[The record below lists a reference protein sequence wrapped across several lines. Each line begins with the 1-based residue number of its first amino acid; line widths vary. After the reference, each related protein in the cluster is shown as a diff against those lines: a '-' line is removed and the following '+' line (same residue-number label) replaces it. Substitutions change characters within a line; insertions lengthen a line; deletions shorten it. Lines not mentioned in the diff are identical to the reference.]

1 MEITKKEILKN
12 VLLEKNTNFLFGAGA
27 SAPFFSSLGNFE
39 HILSQSNLTKN
50 GRNLIKTL
58 FYKVSISDNLY
69 LLNYLNGYCYC
80 GEKSKLMLN
89 ILNEYNRFIHNI
101 LEFLKTRNSRV
112 SPKRVNIITTNY
124 DLFLESA
131 IETSL
136 EHNPRIFF
144 NDGANGYVKR
154 ILNTDNFNKTLL
166 YSGVFDNYSSEMP
179 VINLIK
185 CHGSVNW
192 REYLKDKKSRSKI
205 QITSSLSTI
214 KEINQLLSDFWNKFE
229 TDIDNYMLLA
239 NQDFSSPSEFINLLN
254 KSKINLDELI
264 DDINEIANY
273 SKQELNKI
281 IPLIE
286 KLQIV
291 LPTKEKFQ
299 TTLIEEHYFNMLR
312 LLSYELEKEQ
322 SALIVFGFSFYDE
335 HITDIV
341 QRSLNNPNLIV
352 IVICF
357 RNNNKDEIISRFN
370 FSSHSTPTNI
380 IFIEPDDFL
389 IKEIDKDA
397 FEKIE
402 DFDESRH
409 TIIKLKDR
417 VKIYSREVG
426 LIEEKSSIIPVLN
439 FTSFNFLLEEDL
451 LNRYKSF
458 HSNEEGE
465 QHG

>member
-1 MEITKKEILKN
+1 MEIAKKEILKN
-12 VLLEKNTNFLFGAGA
+12 VLLEKNTTFLFGAGA

-39 HILSQSNLTKN
+39 QILSETNLTKN
-50 GRNLIKTL
+50 GKNLIKTL

-80 GEKSKLMLN
+80 GEKTKLMLS
-89 ILNEYNRFIHNI
+89 ILNEYTRFIHNI

-136 EHNPRIFF
+136 EHNARIFF

-192 REYLKDKKSRSKI
+192 REYLKNKKGRSKI

-214 KEINQLLSDFWNKFE
+214 KDINQLLSNFWNKFE
-229 TDIDNYMLLA
+229 TDIENYMILA
-239 NQDFSSPSEFINLLN
+239 NQEFSSPSEFIDLLN
-254 KSKINLDELI
+254 NRKINLKELI

-273 SKQELNKI
+273 SEHELNELVS
-281 IPLIE
+281 LIE

-291 LPTKEKFQ
+291 LPTKKKFQ

-335 HITDIV
+335 HIADVV

-352 IVICF
+352 IVICY
-357 RNNNKDEIISRFN
+357 RNDNKEEIISTFN
-370 FSSHSTPTNI
+370 FSSHSIPTNI
-380 IFIEPDDFL
+380 VFIEPDDFL
-389 IKEIDKDA
+389 INEIDKDD
-397 FEKIE
+397 FEEQE
-402 DFDESRH
+402 DFDKSQYTIVELDES
-409 TIIKLKDR
+409 
-417 VKIYSREVG
+417 VKIYSREVQ
-426 LIEEKSSIIPVLN
+426 LIKEESHDIPVLN
-439 FTSFNFLLEEDL
+439 FHSFNMCLEEDL
-451 LNRYKSF
+451 LNNYQPSHSF
-458 HSNEEGE
+458 EVGE
-465 QHG
+465 